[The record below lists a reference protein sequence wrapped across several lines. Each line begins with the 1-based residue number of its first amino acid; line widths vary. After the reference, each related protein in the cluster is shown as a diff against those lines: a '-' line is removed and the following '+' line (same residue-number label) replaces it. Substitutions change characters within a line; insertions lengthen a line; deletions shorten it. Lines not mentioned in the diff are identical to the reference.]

1 MRIGS
6 WTIVIAAFALA
17 GCGQDAPAA
26 PGGQDGPPA
35 IEEELP
41 VMGPERHILAFGDS
55 LFAGYNLE
63 EEQGYPELLQN
74 VLRVRGI
81 NARVTDAG
89 ISGDT
94 SAAGLQRIGFA
105 LDNLE
110 VKPDLALVELGG
122 NDLLRGIP
130 PAETRAN
137 LSAIMDELASREI
150 PVMLMGMRAP
160 PNLGARF
167 QQQFDSIY
175 PDLAAKYDAAL
186 VPFFLEEVYDK
197 PELIQPDRVH
207 PTAEGIAAIV
217 QATAGPVAAAL
228 PDSEG

>member
-1 MRIGS
+1 M
-6 WTIVIAAFALA
+6 A
-17 GCGQDAPAA
+17 
-26 PGGQDGPPA
+26 GGQDGPPA

-63 EEQGYPELLQN
+63 EKQGYPELLQN

-89 ISGDT
+89 VSGDT
-94 SAAGLQRIGFA
+94 SAAGSQRIGFA

-110 VKPDLALVELGG
+110 VKPDLALVEFGG

-186 VPFFLEEVYDK
+186 VPFFLEGVYDK

-228 PDSEG
+228 PDSER